1 MNVTVVC
8 EGFNRD
14 SLFLQPWRRVYEISK
29 RMGAK
34 EGVSVTIISDGRS
47 TAFDQEVIDGISIKR
62 IDKLMLRSFIRG
74 KKIKQFIL
82 ETNPDVVIWYGTPF
96 SAFYLNNLRTIR
108 KPIVWDF
115 DTDLPNL
122 TILKSISLREFF
134 HPDHRSLSI
143 HLLTLLLPK
152 LIIKNIANSKLISG
166 IIVPSTCIKVS
177 LVKIG
182 VRSNKIEVISSTIN
196 KTDNMSSN
204 KSERDVLRSEL
215 DLSKEEFV
223 MLYFGSPCT
232 LRGTDTAVLSMKKIA
247 VANKNVKL
255 ILLSRRDI
263 NDFSTKS
270 KNLEDEER
278 YLKNLVKKLNLE
290 GNVKIIPGLMNK
302 AKLREYLSASD
313 VVVLPFKFIFSE
325 PPLAIFEA
333 MLLGKTVI
341 ASNLGTISEILSN
354 DRGIIVKPNRPDE
367 LAKAVLSL
375 KSGSRNSEIS
385 EKAMKFAS
393 ALPDWDTIT
402 ENLLCFLYRVTQN
415 N

>member
-1 MNVTVVC
+1 
-8 EGFNRD
+8 
-14 SLFLQPWRRVYEISK
+14 
-29 RMGAK
+29 
-34 EGVSVTIISDGRS
+34 
-47 TAFDQEVIDGISIKR
+47 
-62 IDKLMLRSFIRG
+62 
-74 KKIKQFIL
+74 
-82 ETNPDVVIWYGTPF
+82 
-96 SAFYLNNLRTIR
+96 
-108 KPIVWDF
+108 
-115 DTDLPNL
+115 
-122 TILKSISLREFF
+122 
-134 HPDHRSLSI
+134 
-143 HLLTLLLPK
+143 
-152 LIIKNIANSKLISG
+152 
-166 IIVPSTCIKVS
+166 
-177 LVKIG
+177 
-182 VRSNKIEVISSTIN
+182 
-196 KTDNMSSN
+196 
-204 KSERDVLRSEL
+204 
-215 DLSKEEFV
+215 

>member
-14 SLFLQPWRRVYEISK
+14 SLLLQPWRRVYEISK

-34 EGVSVTIISDGRS
+34 EGVSVTIISNGRS
-47 TAFDQEVIDGISIKR
+47 TSSNQEVIDGISIKR
-62 IDKLMLRSFIRG
+62 IDKLMLRSFIGG
-74 KKIKQFIL
+74 KKIKGLIL
-82 ETNPDVVIWYGTPF
+82 ETAPDVVIWYGTPF
-96 SAFYLNNLRTIR
+96 SAFYLNNIRTINE
-108 KPIVWDF
+108 PIVWDF
-115 DTDLPNL
+115 DMDLPNL
-122 TILKSISLREFF
+122 TNLKAISVREFF
-134 HPDHRSLSI
+134 HPDHRSLFI
-143 HLLTLLLPK
+143 HLLTLMLPK
-152 LIIKNIANSKLISG
+152 LIIKNIANSTLISG
-166 IIVPSTCIKVS
+166 IIVPSQCIKMS

-182 VRSNKIEVISSTIN
+182 VLPNKIEVISSTIN
-196 KTDNMSSN
+196 KTDNMSLN
-204 KSERDVLRSEL
+204 KSERDVLRSKL

-232 LRGTDTAVLSMKKIA
+232 LRGTDTAILSMKKI
-247 VANKNVKL
+247 VIANTNVKL
-255 ILLSRRDI
+255 ILLSRRDL
-263 NDFSTKS
+263 NDFSIKG

-290 GNVKIIPGLMNK
+290 RNVMIFPGLMEK
-302 AKLREYLSASD
+302 SKLKEYLSVSD

-341 ASNLGTISEILSN
+341 ATNLGTISEILSN
-354 DRGIIVKPNRPDE
+354 DRGILIKPNRPSE

-375 KSGSRNSEIS
+375 KSGSRNSEIN

-393 ALPDWDTIT
+393 TLPDWDAIT
-402 ENLLCFLYRVTQN
+402 ENLLCFLFRVTQN
-415 N
+415 H